1 MNREQ
6 KAAVVD
12 EVAAQIKDSDAVFAV
27 DYRGLSVT
35 QAVELRARLD
45 EVDAGFRVVKNRL
58 TLRAADKAGA
68 DSLKA
73 LLEGPTAFA
82 FVKGDAALAAK
93 AIATFRRERGLLAFK
108 GGTMEGQPLT
118 VDQLESI
125 ARLPGRDQLQ
135 GQFVGVLASPI
146 TGLVRGL
153 GSMIQGL
160 ALQLGQIHEQGLV
173 GGTDSATVASD
184 GDGSGQMA
192 DGDIDA
198 TEAGEAED
206 AGPAPADGGGDVA
219 HAEDEGRATDAE
231 EDAPAAAGEEETSAE
246 AGGETAAEASEDQ
259 SEASDEAEAK
269 ED

>member
-6 KAAVVD
+6 KAAVID
-12 EVAAQIKDSDAVFAV
+12 EVATQIQESDAVFAV

-58 TLRAADKAGA
+58 TLRAADQAGA
-68 DSLKA
+68 ESLKE

-82 FVKGDAALAAK
+82 FVRGDAALAAK
-93 AIATFRRERGLLAFK
+93 AIATFRRERGLVEFK
-108 GGTMEGQPLT
+108 GGTMEGEPIT

-135 GQFVGVLASPI
+135 GQFVGVLASPL

-160 ALQLGQIHEQGLV
+160 ALQLGQIQERGLV
-173 GGTDSATVASD
+173 GGD
-184 GDGSGQMA
+184 GDAG
-192 DGDIDA
+192 
-198 TEAGEAED
+198 TE
-206 AGPAPADGGGDVA
+206 DVA
-219 HAEDEGRATDAE
+219 RAEAVGRAAAAE
-231 EDAPAAAGEEETSAE
+231 EEAPQSQGEEETSGE
-246 AGGETAAEASEDQ
+246 AGGDAGSDDQ
-259 SEASDEAEAK
+259 TDASDEAEAK